1 MRFISIA
8 LSAFLAFA
16 PACLFAQDQSDERT
30 IASFLEEYPG
40 DEFSDFITILKKANL
55 WAQLD
60 DKDSYQA
67 CFAPKNSAIRDY
79 LLERKIA
86 ETNPTRR
93 SYFENVESLPNS
105 IADSIARTH
114 ISNRILDLP
123 DEDDRYCFEVFPNIL
138 GEIITYNRVYRQ
150 IDSST
155 PEIFRFINQGTR
167 ITQINIPLVNG
178 YVHILDGVIREN
190 NLLLPGYLREN
201 NNRADNSHKAS
212 IFYDALRQTGLSDTL
227 KQYLDLS
234 YPRPEYDSTY
244 ACLEM
249 TGRVAVEYE
258 TGYENY
264 SNGQQQRVIWPDQ
277 RLFKYTLFVVSDS
290 VLQRVYGINT
300 VNDLKAKAKSVYP
313 EGALLPDTDRNS
325 SLYKLIS
332 YHILP
337 CWLNRSLLNYTNKYI
352 VDDYKKACPDS
363 IDMEDFYETLQHS
376 IMRISTPY
384 DNGKYSNL
392 GKASNNNGKY
402 VYINRKG
409 TVAADN
415 LEAEGIRIWNSNDIK
430 EINTIEALNGGYYFV
445 DSLLLFDQHTKN
457 ALNTRIRV
465 MFSTLSPD
473 FINSGARGRMR
484 QTMGDRPTT
493 FAVYSFK
500 DGFCKNITVNNDQ
513 TLFVVRYQDKYWD
526 IMYHDEIAIL
536 GNYDIT
542 FRIPPVP
549 ESGFYELRINNQ
561 APFDERIRKTN
572 GTILFYT
579 RGEGGEFIPCGT
591 PVDMK
596 KGTYDPEIGMIRD
609 KDIKGDT
616 PEEKEL
622 NIRSNDKSM
631 RSRGYMKESAGF
643 AMGENLGD
651 RLRNHDHSYRKII
664 TEIYMEAGKD
674 YYLRLRQL
682 EGNSSSRMTISYLEI
697 VPYSVYSGENGP
709 EDIY

>member
-8 LSAFLAFA
+8 LSAFLVFA
-16 PACLFAQDQSDERT
+16 PSCLFAQEQSDKKT

-60 DKDSYQA
+60 NKDSYQA

-86 ETNPTRR
+86 ETNPSRR
-93 SYFENVESLPNS
+93 SYFENVESLPNY

-114 ISNRILDLP
+114 ISIRIADLP
-123 DEDDRYCFEVFPNIL
+123 DEDNRPCFEVFPNIL
-138 GEIITYNRVYRQ
+138 GEIITYDRMHSQ
-150 IDSST
+150 INSST
-155 PEIFRFINQGTR
+155 PEILRFINQKAR

-178 YVHILDGVIREN
+178 FVHILDDVIRDN
-190 NLLLPGYLREN
+190 NYLLPGYLREN
-201 NNRADNSHKAS
+201 NNRADNSHKAT

-234 YPRPEYDSTY
+234 YLTPAYDSTY

-258 TGYENY
+258 TGYENF

-290 VLQRVYGINT
+290 VLKRVYGINS

-313 EGALLPDTDRNS
+313 EGALLPDTDSNS
-325 SLYKLIS
+325 SLYKLLA

-337 CWLNRSLLNYTNKYI
+337 CWLNRNMLNYTDKYI
-352 VDDYKKACPDS
+352 IDDYKAACPDS
-363 IDMEDFYETLQHS
+363 IDMEDFYETLQNS

-384 DNGKYSNL
+384 DKGS
-392 GKASNNNGKY
+392 GNNGKNI
-402 VYINRKG
+402 YINRKG
-409 TVAADN
+409 TVSAGN
-415 LEAEGIRIWNSNDIK
+415 LEAEGIRIWRLVEVP
-430 EINTIEALNGGYYFV
+430 EISTIDALNGGYYFV
-445 DSLLLFDQHTKN
+445 DSLLFFDQHTKN

-484 QTMGDRPTT
+484 QSMGDKPTS
-493 FAVYSFK
+493 FAVYAFK
-500 DGFCKNITVNNDQ
+500 EGFCNNVSSSPE
-513 TLFVVRYQDKYWD
+513 TMFVVRYMDKNWNTY
-526 IMYHDEIAIL
+526 YSDEL
-536 GNYDIT
+536 TVKGNFDIT
-542 FRIPPVP
+542 FRLPPVP
-549 ESGFYELRINNQ
+549 SSGLYEVRVSGNTSSYSE
-561 APFDERIRKTN
+561 AIRKRR
-572 GTILFYT
+572 GSILYYICQ
-579 RGEGGEFIPCGT
+579 EGNENIPCGT
-591 PVDMK
+591 PVDM
-596 KGTYDPEIGMIRD
+596 TIIPTDSLIGYVSDRD
-609 KDIKGDT
+609 LSLSRT
-616 PEEKEL
+616 PEEADAAILENEKF
-622 NIRSNDKSM
+622 M
-631 RSRGYMKESAGF
+631 RKNGYMKYPDSYTSSSSTI
-643 AMGENLGD
+643 
-651 RLRNHDHSYRKII
+651 LRDDNSLFRKIVC
-664 TEIYMEAGKD
+664 EMYMEAGKH

-682 EGNSSSRMTISYLEI
+682 KGFESEIPLNFLEI

-709 EDIY
+709 EDRH

>member
-60 DKDSYQA
+60 DIDSYQA

-325 SLYKLIS
+325 SLYKLMS

-337 CWLNRSLLNYTNKYI
+337 CWLESSLLNYTNKYI
-352 VDDYKKACPDS
+352 VDDYMKACPDS

-384 DNGKYSNL
+384 DKGS
-392 GKASNNNGKY
+392 GNNGKNI
-402 VYINRKG
+402 YINRKG
-409 TVAADN
+409 TVSAGN
-415 LEAEGIRIWNSNDIK
+415 LEAVGIRIWRWVEVP
-430 EINTIEALNGGYYFV
+430 EISTDNALNGGYYFV
-445 DSLLLFDQHTKN
+445 DSLLFFDQHTKN

-484 QTMGDRPTT
+484 QTLGDRPTT

-500 DGFCKNITVNNDQ
+500 DGYCKNITVNNDQ
-513 TLFVVRYQDKYWD
+513 TLFAVRYQDRNWD
-526 IMYHDEIAIL
+526 IMYHDDFIL
-536 GNYDIT
+536 KGNYDIS
-542 FRIPPVP
+542 FKIPAVPV
-549 ESGFYELRINNQ
+549 SGFYEVRIATTVYAENRYRNM
-561 APFDERIRKTN
+561 FGN
-572 GTILFYT
+572 ILFYT
-579 RGEGGEFIPCGT
+579 RNRNDEFIPCSS
-591 PVDMK
+591 PVDM
-596 KGTYDPEIGMIRD
+596 TIMTTDPKIGYIRD
-609 KDIKGDT
+609 LDLEGDT
-616 PEEKEL
+616 DEETER
-622 NIRSNDKSM
+622 NIHANDKLM
-631 RSRGYMKESAGF
+631 RSHGYMKYPDSFSTFGS
-643 AMGENLGD
+643 NL
-651 RLRNHDHSYRKII
+651 RDHYTNFRKIVC
-664 TEIYMEAGKD
+664 EMYMEPGQD
-674 YYLRLRQL
+674 YYLRFRQL
-682 EGNSSSRMTISYLEI
+682 NGNLNSYLSLHFLEI
-697 VPYSVYSGENGP
+697 VPYSIYSGENGP
-709 EDIY
+709 EDRH